1 MAAKKN
7 NKRKENQMRKMLER
21 YPNLNEEILETI
33 NNIINNQ
40 SEVGG
45 LKAINEALLN
55 ALMKKEREIY
65 LKNKNNSKGNGFYP
79 RRLSTGLGKVDLMIP
94 RDRLSEFRPFL
105 LPEQWQRGDQSY
117 DDLTSSLVIHAY
129 SPNKIKSI
137 LHNLGLHYSNEDID
151 ELKEE
156 LYQKSIEFKTR
167 ELDEKAFVI
176 FIDAYHTKL
185 KDEDSKKVR
194 KAVIY
199 TVIGIDLEG
208 NKEVYGY
215 YEFLGS
221 ETKEFW
227 LMVLNDLISRGL
239 KKPVITVS
247 DDFPGLSQAIETL
260 YAKTDHQLCYI
271 HLQRNVKRHMSK
283 KDSKEFNDTLKTLK
297 TLKEFDKAVGMF
309 NSLCKQYQKKYPTF
323 IEAVLEKKEL
333 YFTFLK
339 YPQPLRKHIYTTNT
353 AENFNSRLEVMR
365 VNLGGYFQSS
375 KTLNVAIQV
384 LIEKIKK
391 NHWRKPIPV
400 FRECQYEIHQMANQK
415 FSGSQT
421 QAS

>member
-1 MAAKKN
+1 MGGKRR
-7 NKRKENQMRKMLER
+7 NKRKEKEMRKMLER
-21 YPNLNEEILETI
+21 YPRLNEEILETI
-33 NNIINNQ
+33 EDIVNNQ
-40 SEVGG
+40 EEVGG
-45 LKAINEALLN
+45 LKAINEALIN

-65 LKNKNNSKGNGFYP
+65 LRSRDNTKGNGFYR
-79 RRLSTGLGKVDLMIP
+79 RRLSTGLGKVDLTIP

-105 LPEQWQRGDQSY
+105 LPEAWQRGDQSY
-117 DDLTSSLVIHAY
+117 DDLTASLVIHAY
-129 SPNKIKSI
+129 SPNKIRSI
-137 LHNLGLHYSNEDID
+137 LHNLGLHYSEQEIE

-156 LYQKSIEFKTR
+156 LYQRSIEFKTR
-167 ELDEKAFVI
+167 ELDEKVFAI

-185 KDEDSKKVR
+185 KDEDTKKVR

-221 ETKEFW
+221 ENKEFW

-260 YAKTDHQLCYI
+260 YVKTDHQLCYI
-271 HLQRNVKRHMSK
+271 HLQRNVRRHMSR
-283 KDSKEFNDTLKTLK
+283 KDSKEFNDTLKTLR
-297 TLKEFDKAVGMF
+297 TLKDFNKAVGMF
-309 NSLCKQYQKKYPTF
+309 DNLCRQYKKKYPAF
-323 IEAVLEKKEL
+323 IESALQKKEL

-339 YPQPLRKHIYTTNT
+339 YPQPLRKHIYTTNVV
-353 AENFNSRLEVMR
+353 ENFNSRLEIMR

-375 KTLNVAIQV
+375 KTLNVSIQV

-391 NHWRKPIPV
+391 NRWRKPIPA
-400 FRECQYEIHQMANQK
+400 FRECTYEIFQMANQK
-415 FSGSQT
+415 FSTIQT
-421 QAS
+421 HFS